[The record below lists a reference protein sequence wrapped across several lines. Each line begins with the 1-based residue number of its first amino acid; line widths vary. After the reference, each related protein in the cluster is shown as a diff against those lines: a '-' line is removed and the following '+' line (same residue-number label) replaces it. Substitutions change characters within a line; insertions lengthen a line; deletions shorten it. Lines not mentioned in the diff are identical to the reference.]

1 MYSLNEIVQKIIN
14 RLPDVAEI
22 SNLEFVHKS
31 GCDYVYFQLHGITYR
46 VDAGLFVEEKE
57 GSFLVSSSAARNVQ
71 AVLRGERETLI
82 NVEARNKAVD
92 AIVNNASHIELQEV
106 LIGIGEPEEGTL
118 EELQKAVRDWLH
130 GDSKLLIE
138 KMEIVWLFFGH
149 DKATAFNEA
158 FR

>member
-1 MYSLNEIVQKIIN
+1 MYTLNQIVQKIIN
-14 RLPDVAEI
+14 RVPDVAEI
-22 SNLEFVHKS
+22 SHIEFIHKS

-46 VDAGLFVEEKE
+46 VDAGLFVEEKD
-57 GSFLVSSSAARNVQ
+57 GSFLVSSQAARNIQ

-82 NVEARNKAVD
+82 NTEARNKVVD
-92 AIVNNASHIELQEV
+92 DIVNNASHIELQEV
-106 LIGIGEPEEGTL
+106 LIGIGEPEEGSL

-130 GDSKLLIE
+130 GDRKMLME
-138 KMEIVWLFFGH
+138 KMEIIWLFFGH